1 MNTDAL
7 KAFFLNKTNIRI
19 LAALV
24 LAIVIAVIVISSG
37 WYYVATVNGTPITAR
52 AFFKNYRASTISADT
67 LSKMYA
73 ERAQNQFGSGDSAT
87 STPAIM
93 SDAEIKTSVLM
104 GLIERALIRDGAR
117 AEAGS
122 GLDALVREKV
132 SKYENDATLKN
143 AAQTLYGFTP
153 EEYQAEILMPQAEQD
168 ILAGRL
174 FLKGQRLDAWLKE
187 AKKSARVNIFSRDF
201 SWDGE
206 KVVYAK

>member
-1 MNTDAL
+1 
-7 KAFFLNKTNIRI
+7 
-19 LAALV
+19 
-24 LAIVIAVIVISSG
+24 
-37 WYYVATVNGTPITAR
+37 
-52 AFFKNYRASTISADT
+52 
-67 LSKMYA
+67 MYA
-73 ERAQNQFGSGDSAT
+73 ERALNQSELGSGQALNRFGSGDSAT

-187 AKKSARVNIFSRDF
+187 AKKSARVNIFSRNF
-201 SWDGE
+201 RWSGE
-206 KVVYAK
+206 FVESQK